1 MRYIDFVNQF
11 WREGERKSYTVNEI
25 SLYFFLCNECNKK
38 RWQMP
43 FPCSTEYIGSQ
54 IGLSKQTICNVRNS
68 LAKRG
73 LIDFIKGRR
82 GTKSP
87 QYLICG
93 LTKELTTSLTK
104 ELTTDL
110 TTDLTINK
118 DEDKDIEK
126 ESGIDTLPEREEKN
140 ALSITQLKEILMVD
154 TPWHDKLLVLL
165 SGDGITLDK
174 VTLKELLGQFFLML
188 ETNGPKGKELS
199 DCRQHAYNWI
209 RRKLRN
215 DKYGNQ
221 QCDIRRPVEILA
233 SSPEEYE
240 GSF

>member
-87 QYLICG
+87 QY
-93 LTKELTTSLTK
+93 SLC
-104 ELTTDL
+104 DL
-110 TTDLTINK
+110 TNDLTNGLANDLANDLTNNK
-118 DEDKDIEK
+118 DKDIDKDRECYNTVRPEK
-126 ESGIDTLPEREEKN
+126 EKPVILPIPELRIRLMGDTL
-140 ALSITQLKEILMVD
+140 
-154 TPWHDKLLVLL
+154 WHDKVLVLL
-165 SGDGITLDK
+165 SGEGLYIDKPTLL
-174 VTLKELLGQFFLML
+174 VLLGQFFLML
-188 ETNGPKGKELS
+188 ETNGPEGKELS
-199 DCRQHAYNWI
+199 DCKQHAYNWI
-209 RRKLRN
+209 RRKLKEGN
-215 DKYGNQ
+215 YGSK
-221 QCDIRRPVEILA
+221 QCDIRRGVEINTH
-233 SSPEEYE
+233 SPEDYE

>member
-1 MRYIDFVNQF
+1 MRYIDYVNQF

-87 QYLICG
+87 QYSLCDLTNDLTNG
-93 LTKELTTSLTK
+93 LTNDLAN
-104 ELTTDL
+104 DL
-110 TTDLTINK
+110 TNNK
-118 DEDKDIEK
+118 DKDIDKDRECYNTVRPEK
-126 ESGIDTLPEREEKN
+126 EKPVILPIPELRIRLMGDTL
-140 ALSITQLKEILMVD
+140 
-154 TPWHDKLLVLL
+154 
-165 SGDGITLDK
+165 
-174 VTLKELLGQFFLML
+174 
-188 ETNGPKGKELS
+188 
-199 DCRQHAYNWI
+199 
-209 RRKLRN
+209 
-215 DKYGNQ
+215 
-221 QCDIRRPVEILA
+221 
-233 SSPEEYE
+233 
-240 GSF
+240 